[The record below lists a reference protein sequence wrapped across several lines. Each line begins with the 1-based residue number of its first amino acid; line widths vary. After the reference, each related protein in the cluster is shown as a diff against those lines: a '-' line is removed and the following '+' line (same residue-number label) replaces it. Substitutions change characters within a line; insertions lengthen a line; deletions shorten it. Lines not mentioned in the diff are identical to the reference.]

1 MLIERNKREPIR
13 SHSFTFKSGKYAG
26 YSIGDLMMDDPG
38 YLLWLHKNTDFELH
52 ADLID
57 ELETSFEEAARNAKL
72 PSKRDIERAVG
83 GLSDF
88 IGD

>member
-1 MLIERNKREPIR
+1 MSRSTQERREPIR

-38 YLLWLHKNTDFELH
+38 YILWLHHNTDFELH
-52 ADLID
+52 ADLLD

-72 PSKRDIERAVG
+72 NSLSKPR
-83 GLSDF
+83 
-88 IGD
+88 